1 MRSRGDHIFFT
12 DKETGVNLLKKSDLY
27 SVVKV
32 AQLCLTVF
40 DLWTSPWNSP
50 GQNTRVG
57 SLSLLQGSSQPRDRT
72 WVSHSPGRFFTSWA
86 TREAHKCSLCLCL
99 YCCPANRFIHSI
111 FHRFHIYALIYDI
124 CIFLFLTYFT
134 LYNRQSPVLNHQAMV
149 PSWDMQTT

>member
-57 SLSLLQGSSQPRDRT
+57 SLSLLQGSSQPRDQT
-72 WVSHSPGRFFTSWA
+72 WVSRIAGRFFTS
-86 TREAHKCSLCLCL
+86 
-99 YCCPANRFIHSI
+99 
-111 FHRFHIYALIYDI
+111 
-124 CIFLFLTYFT
+124 
-134 LYNRQSPVLNHQAMV
+134 
-149 PSWDMQTT
+149 